1 MPMILLVRHGQ
12 ASFGMADYD
21 VLSPAGQ
28 EQSEALAGE
37 LAGRELH
44 VERIVSG
51 SLRRQQD
58 TAAPAAARLHREV
71 VVDPRWNEYDMDA
84 ILAAHSTTSARAS
97 AGPGSASVSTAEFQ
111 DLLEQALAAWITA
124 GESSAA
130 PEPWPAFG
138 GRVRSAL
145 LEIAD
150 SLPSGSTALA
160 FTSGGVVAAI
170 CAAALKLPEHAL
182 IAFNRVSVNTGIT
195 KLVSGGRGISM
206 VSFNDHAHLERRRP
220 PLITYR

>member
-1 MPMILLVRHGQ
+1 MPTILLVRHGQ
-12 ASFGMADYD
+12 ASFGTADYD
-21 VLSPAGQ
+21 VLSRAGE
-28 EQSEALAGE
+28 EQAEALAGE
-37 LAGRELH
+37 LAGRGLDI
-44 VERIVSG
+44 ERIVSG
-51 SLRRQQD
+51 SLRRQRD
-58 TAAPAAARLHREV
+58 TAAPAATRFGREV
-71 VVDPRWNEYDMDA
+71 VVDPRWNEYDMDE
-84 ILAAHSTTSARAS
+84 ILAAHSATSARAT

-124 GESSAA
+124 GDGSAA
-130 PEPWPAFG
+130 PEPWPAFA

-150 SLPSGSTALA
+150 GLPSGSTALA

-170 CAAALKLPEHAL
+170 CSAALRLPDHAL
-182 IAFNRVSVNTGIT
+182 IAFNRVSVNAGIT

-220 PLITYR
+220 RLITYR